1 MAFRVEFQ
9 VAWDVFIGVLIV
21 YTIITLTWRIGFNQ
35 EALGVALAFEYSVD
49 VLFAVDTVL
58 CFRTGFYQEDVLVTD
73 WAEIAKR
80 CKAEAPGSGAA
91 GRYCLS
97 YFVFDFLSWFPI
109 DLLVQVAER
118 RCVAS
123 WRGLHGAERS
133 QH

>member
-80 CKAEAPGSGAA
+80 CKPRRQAVEVPGGIA
-91 GRYCLS
+91 
-97 YFVFDFLSWFPI
+97 
-109 DLLVQVAER
+109 
-118 RCVAS
+118 
-123 WRGLHGAERS
+123 
-133 QH
+133 